1 MKKLFNGLIC
11 LTLLFALTGCNNS
24 GDSNSSQENLSKS
37 KGKCEATE
45 CIKLIEPE
53 NTVEE
58 INKIIGVDGE
68 LTDEKYNVYY
78 WELSDDQGI
87 QVSYYSSDTGT
98 IEVEVDDKTVFA
110 NSKVDFSRYDEISSL
125 LKNGTSLTYD
135 EFVDMVGGVEGTLM
149 EKSTSSLQ
157 YMWVNSDG
165 GYLNASFSNSTGKCS
180 FITGRF

>member
-1 MKKLFNGLIC
+1 M
-11 LTLLFALTGCNNS
+11 LFALTGCNNS
-24 GDSNSSQENLSKS
+24 EDSNSNSNSNQENISES

-58 INKIIGVDGE
+58 INEIIGVDGE
-68 LTDEKYNVYY
+68 LTDEEYNVYY
-78 WELSDDQGI
+78 WELSDNQGI
-87 QVSYYSSDTGT
+87 QVSYYSVDTET
-98 IEVEVDDKTVFA
+98 IEVEVDDRNVFA
-110 NSKVDFSRYDEISSL
+110 NSKVDFSRYDEISAL
-125 LKNGTSLTYD
+125 LDDGTSLTYD

-165 GYLNASFSNSTGKCS
+165 GYLNATFSNSTGKCS